1 MGYQQPPAPGCR
13 LGQASGPQPASP
25 EVSDGAPS
33 LSHPLARLATV
44 TTTGPVETERLRLYA
59 YATARESG
67 DYVAIM
73 RLFTGSLL
81 AEWSARDV
89 AERGIELAPEVIEQ
103 RLRYLHDNGNLLTSP
118 REVRVT
124 SIAEYQ
130 RQPARYTATTLGVR
144 VHRQV
149 EEVMAA
155 AGGAREVPRE
165 LLAAVAH
172 RLSALADLGL
182 GGIADASPAELLE
195 TTSTVF
201 LQYATFAAAVTDFY
215 TYVGAVLARA
225 DLDDEEWLGFKRLL
239 LDYLET
245 IVDAISRHTVT
256 IRQALTR
263 IEPALDALL
272 ARLADADADV
282 EALRAASPG
291 GEGVQRALGR
301 TRSDWADMGA
311 WFGAH
316 GERTYGAQQVRT
328 AATRAVGVLLANVK
342 RMNASSSREKSLRR
356 HFLRL
361 AGWFDAATPDDAHV
375 LYTSAFALYG
385 ARHLG
390 VTLEPAIAESLPA
403 TASWWDAPGAPV
415 PVSIRERGDR
425 VPRGRVVRVPDHGAQ
440 KQHLLDERRRDDER
454 RHAAIEELAAV
465 GDRLGEARVSAAAM
479 AVVLEMLGLATARFG
494 PDLAGA
500 TAALVDAPLTLWIEP
515 FHGDVTVRSPVGDLT
530 IAGFRLAVTVD
541 QRRPEWDSRREEWA

>member
-1 MGYQQPPAPGCR
+1 MT
-13 LGQASGPQPASP
+13 ST
-25 EVSDGAPS
+25 
-33 LSHPLARLATV
+33 TV
-44 TTTGPVETERLRLYA
+44 PDADRLRLYA

-89 AERGIELAPEVIEQ
+89 AERGIDLPPEALEQ
-103 RLRYLHDNGNLLTSP
+103 RLRYLQENGNLLTSP

-149 EEVMAA
+149 EEVLAA

-172 RLSALADLGL
+172 RLSTLADLGPT
-182 GGIADASPAELLE
+182 GIAATSPTELLE
-195 TTSTVF
+195 TTTTAF
-201 LQYATFAAAVTDFY
+201 LQYESFAAAVTDFY
-215 TYVGAVLARA
+215 TYVGSVLARA

-245 IVDAISRHTVT
+245 IIEAVTRHGVT
-256 IRQALTR
+256 IRHA
-263 IEPALDALL
+263 L
-272 ARLADADADV
+272 ARLDPTLPVLLERLAAADDDV

-291 GEGVQRALGR
+291 GEGVELGR
-301 TRSDWADMGA
+301 GRSPSDWADMAA
-311 WFGAH
+311 WFGVG
-316 GERTYGAQQVRT
+316 GERGSGAAQVRA

-342 RMNASSSREKSLRR
+342 RMNAASSRETSLRR

-361 AGWFDAATPDDAHV
+361 AGWFDAATPHDAHV

-390 VTLEPAIAESLPA
+390 VALEPAIADALPA
-403 TASWWDAPGAPV
+403 TTSWWDAPPAPV

-425 VPRGRVVRVPDHGAQ
+425 NPRGRAVRVPDHSGQ
-440 KQHLLDERRRDDER
+440 KQRLLDQRRRDDER
-454 RHAAIEELAAV
+454 RAAAVDELAAI
-465 GDRLGEARVSAAAM
+465 GDRLADSRMTAAAM
-479 AVVLEMLGLATARFG
+479 AVVLELLGLATARFG

-500 TAALVDAPLTLWIEP
+500 TAALVDAPLTMWIEP
-515 FHGDVTVRSPVGDLT
+515 YDGTVTLRSAVGDLT
-530 IAGFRLAVTVD
+530 VSGFRLAVTVD
-541 QRRPEWDSRREEWA
+541 DRRPATWQDERREVSG